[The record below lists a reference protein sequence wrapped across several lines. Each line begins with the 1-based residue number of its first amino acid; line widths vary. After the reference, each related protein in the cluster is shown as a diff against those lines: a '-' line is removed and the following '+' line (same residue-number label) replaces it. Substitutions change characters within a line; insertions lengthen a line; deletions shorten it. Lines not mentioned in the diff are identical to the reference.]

1 MGRDPH
7 HVLVLEAA
15 LVPDCPCRRDSASSF
30 SPGTNPSAQSH
41 LKIPFQ
47 ALKIT
52 LLFFFL
58 QQCRLLAS
66 GFSLQTRLWC
76 SRDYFSFK

>member
-52 LLFFFL
+52 PLFFFSAAVQVTCL
-58 QQCRLLAS
+58 RFFLADKVMVLKRL
-66 GFSLQTRLWC
+66 F
-76 SRDYFSFK
+76 FF